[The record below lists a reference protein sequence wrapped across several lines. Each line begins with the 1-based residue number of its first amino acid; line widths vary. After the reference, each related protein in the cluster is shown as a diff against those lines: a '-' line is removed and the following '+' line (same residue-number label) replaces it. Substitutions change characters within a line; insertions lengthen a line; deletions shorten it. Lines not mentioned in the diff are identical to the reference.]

1 MTNLTFIGISL
12 VGFVII
18 FVLLR
23 FLPKVKGKKND
34 PLVTQKSF
42 LASHPQSTGPKRV
55 YRI

>member
-42 LASHPQSTGPKRV
+42 LPSHPQSTGPKRV